1 MPSICWHATS
11 SRPIRWNRGWMSTNV
26 LSVIN
31 LHSQEVENTV
41 LLDTPQ
47 KGASNPWNVVVSPDD
62 SKIWVAISGTH
73 ELACIDRAM
82 LHNRLAQVKE
92 GGKATPSTKDYAHIR
107 DDAGFLYGIRRFL
120 QDTR

>member
-1 MPSICWHATS
+1 MLARYQLPT
-11 SRPIRWNRGWMSTNV
+11 NQVDRGWMSTNV

-92 GGKATPSTKDYAHIR
+92 GGKSNSFDKRLCTYP
-107 DDAGFLYGIRRFL
+107 G
-120 QDTR
+120 